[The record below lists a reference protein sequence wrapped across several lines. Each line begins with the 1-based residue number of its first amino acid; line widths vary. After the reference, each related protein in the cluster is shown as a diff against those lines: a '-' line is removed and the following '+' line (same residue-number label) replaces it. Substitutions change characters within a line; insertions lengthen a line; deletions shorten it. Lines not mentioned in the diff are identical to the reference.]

1 MRVVLAWALADT
13 LAPLGTM
20 LLPIVGPWAVMIP
33 GWGPYAFPVI
43 ALLGLYHTRETDPG
57 TLARDRAA
65 TGAIAAT
72 FYLSY
77 AVSFAALWGHFGF

>member
-1 MRVVLAWALADT
+1 
-13 LAPLGTM
+13 
-20 LLPIVGPWAVMIP
+20 MIP

-65 TGAIAAT
+65 AGAIAAT

-77 AVSFAALWGHFGF
+77 AVSFAALWGPPWVLIAPFFEANGCV